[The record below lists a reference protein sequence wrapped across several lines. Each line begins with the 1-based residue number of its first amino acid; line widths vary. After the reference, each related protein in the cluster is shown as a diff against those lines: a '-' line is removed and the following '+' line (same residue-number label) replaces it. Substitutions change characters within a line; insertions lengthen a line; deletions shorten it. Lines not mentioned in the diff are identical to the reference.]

1 MFEILTRLCR
11 GEVLPERTVK
21 QLCDKLKEH
30 LIYESNVLS
39 LSSPLTIVGDI
50 HGCVRPCII
59 FCIIIYL
66 ILHYLL

>member
-1 MFEILTRLCR
+1 LEILTRLCR

-50 HGCVRPCII
+50 HG
-59 FCIIIYL
+59 
-66 ILHYLL
+66 

>member
-50 HGCVRPCII
+50 HGCAPPVL
-59 FCIIIYL
+59 FLYYYYYYYL
-66 ILHYLL
+66 F